1 MADAEEIRAEVSTAR
16 RDMFAPTRP
25 SPHSVAKSTGI
36 VIIGLAVLL
45 VSRALLHAQDIA
57 VTNPLV
63 SAYLVADGITNTMMT
78 GSTLQFTAHGSYPN
92 HSVIALPNSKG
103 DGVIAWN
110 TGNRDVAAKG
120 ATGHATT
127 VGTGPVNIEAVVA
140 AIIVPPLRLTAE
152 PSSAP
157 TTHTIPSNAT
167 SSGDLSGSDHWTWSH
182 DSGTP
187 GEAVGSSQYP
197 VASPSLNGESREF
210 YMSYAQKGGERF
222 SLTFGQD
229 PEATHF
235 VYDAYL
241 YLDDPTQLANLEMD
255 INQVTSDGE
264 TVIYAVQCS
273 GYSGAWEFSTIEN
286 NRPHWHSTSLS
297 CSPRNLAANTWH
309 HIQIASHR
317 SSAGVVTY
325 DWVNLDETY
334 KDINNATGNGAVA
347 LHWATGVL
355 NLNFQLDGA
364 SESRGSIRIFADK
377 VTVYYW

>member
-1 MADAEEIRAEVSTAR
+1 
-16 RDMFAPTRP
+16 MFAWTRP
-25 SPHSVAKSTGI
+25 LPHSVANLTRI
-36 VIIGLAVLL
+36 VTIILAVMFASRILL
-45 VSRALLHAQDIA
+45 QAQDTA

-63 SAYLVADGITNTMMT
+63 SAYLIANGNANTMLAGGKLQITAYGTSEDVSVAPLTDSQGSAVT
-78 GSTLQFTAHGSYPN
+78 G
-92 HSVIALPNSKG
+92 
-103 DGVIAWN
+103 WN
-110 TGNRDVAAKG
+110 TSNRAVAKISAI
-120 ATGHATT
+120 GHATAI
-127 VGTGPVNIEAVVA
+127 GTGSANIGAVVGA
-140 AIIVPPLRLTAE
+140 MIVSPLTVTVE
-152 PSSAP
+152 PSSAS
-157 TTHTIPSNAT
+157 TAHKIPSNAT

-286 NRPHWHSTSLS
+286 NRPRWHSTSLS